1 MSLFDRLVAEALGN
15 RTELGALQAVT
26 QRKQGKR
33 VKSLAMKKDDVEF
46 VRGSGNVF
54 RDFDRP
60 NASVEQTREILAA
73 EIIRALDK
81 QGLSTR
87 EAEKLTGVGYSEF
100 SRIRNARLSRFT
112 LDRMITILEKLDGN
126 IEVGLTF
133 QPRRNKMRDG
143 LHI

>member
-1 MSLFDRLVAEALGN
+1 MKSDDFDL
-15 RTELGALQAVT
+15 
-26 QRKQGKR
+26 
-33 VKSLAMKKDDVEF
+33 

-54 RDFDRP
+54 QDFGRP
-60 NASVEQTREILAA
+60 NASVEQTRSILAA

-87 EAEKLTGVGYSEF
+87 EAEKLTGVGHSEF

-133 QPRRNKMRDG
+133 RSRSNKMRDG